1 MIGSI
6 IAEFNKCIQNANTII
21 SDNLSLLTD
30 EINSYINIMHDDYD
44 KTIRSYEIELN
55 YYKQQKKLANKQR
68 NSFLKALGEGRIPA
82 KDPNQAPSNT
92 SIVQKKLHNDK
103 FDITF
108 IQICE
113 QADKTKSSIIE
124 LKNRLSKET
133 TTLHVGS
140 IIFDTDIPTIPPEVR
155 FLRRNS
161 LGSLREYISQEELL
175 SIPSDESTPKI
186 NRSYSLSG

>member
-1 MIGSI
+1 M
-6 IAEFNKCIQNANTII
+6 
-21 SDNLSLLTD
+21 
-30 EINSYINIMHDDYD
+30 
-44 KTIRSYEIELN
+44 
-55 YYKQQKKLANKQR
+55 
-68 NSFLKALGEGRIPA
+68 
-82 KDPNQAPSNT
+82 
-92 SIVQKKLHNDK
+92 QKKLHNDK